1 MRAAAG
7 VNQAELDEAARQ
19 GFAMGAFE
27 DSEEDGA
34 AIAEEFYPD
43 GNLLNV
49 DAPDSGRLSS
59 RKPDRLTR
67 KLNALSSQMSSSEDS
82 R

>member
-7 VNQAELDEAARQ
+7 LSQATLDEAAGQ

-34 AIAEEFYPD
+34 AIAEEFYPEED
-43 GNLLNV
+43 LVRV
-49 DAPDSGRLSS
+49 DTPDSSQAGS

-67 KLNALSSQMSSSEDS
+67 KLNVLSSQMGRSEDT